1 MNEKYFW
8 IYGKHSVLAALS
20 NPERRVKNIFV
31 TDLKNINYKNK
42 SIIKLV
48 EPKKISKLFYPQQVS
63 HQNIAA
69 EIQKLPS
76 ENIQDII
83 NDNAQKKILILDG
96 ITDPHNIGA
105 IIRSAAAFN
114 VNVIVVKKRIFD
126 SCNPAMYKASCGAI
140 EKVRIIESTNL
151 NDTIKILKKNN
162 FWIYGLT
169 SKSNIIFSKKILN
182 EKNVF
187 IFGSEEN
194 GISNLLQKNCDYLT
208 KINMSNS
215 IESLNVSNAVAVILH
230 ETFY

>member
-8 IYGKHSVLAALS
+8 IYGKHSVLAALA
-20 NPERRVKNIFV
+20 NPKRKVKKIFV
-31 TDLKNINYKNK
+31 TDLNNINYSNK
-42 SIIKLV
+42 SIIHLV
-48 EPKKISKLFYPQQVS
+48 EPKKISKLFYPQQAS

-76 ENIQDII
+76 ENIENII
-83 NDNAQKKILILDG
+83 NDNTQKKIIALDG

-114 VNVIVVKKRIFD
+114 VDAIIVKKRTFD
-126 SCNPAMYKASCGAI
+126 SYNPAMYKASCGAI
-140 EKVRIIESTNL
+140 EKIKIIESVNIK
-151 NDTIKILKKNN
+151 DTIKILKKNN
-162 FWIYGLT
+162 FWIYGL
-169 SKSNIIFSKKILN
+169 SAKSNTIFSKKILN

-194 GISNLLQKNCDYLT
+194 GISNILEKSCDYLA
-208 KINMSNS
+208 KIKMSNS

-230 ETFY
+230 DTFY

>member
-8 IYGKHSVLAALS
+8 IYGKHSVLAALA
-20 NPERRVKNIFV
+20 NPKRKIKNIFV
-31 TDLKNINYKNK
+31 ADLNNINYNNK
-42 SIIKLV
+42 SIIHLV
-48 EPKKISKLFYPQQVS
+48 EPKKISKLFYPQQAS

-76 ENIQDII
+76 ENIENII
-83 NDNAQKKILILDG
+83 NDNTQKKIIALDG

-114 VNVIVVKKRIFD
+114 VDAIIVKKRTFD
-126 SCNPAMYKASCGAI
+126 SYNPAMYKASCGAI
-140 EKVRIIESTNL
+140 EKIKIIESVNIK
-151 NDTIKILKKNN
+151 DTIKILKKNN

-169 SKSNIIFSKKILN
+169 SKSNTIFSKKILN

-194 GISNLLQKNCDYLT
+194 GISNILEKSCDYLA
-208 KINMSNS
+208 KIKMSNS

-230 ETFY
+230 DTFY